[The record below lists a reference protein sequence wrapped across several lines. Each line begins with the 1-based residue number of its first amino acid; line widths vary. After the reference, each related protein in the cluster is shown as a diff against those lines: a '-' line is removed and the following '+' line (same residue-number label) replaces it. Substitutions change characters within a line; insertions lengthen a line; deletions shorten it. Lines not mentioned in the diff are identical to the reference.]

1 MRAFWTYAAA
11 LFAALALGALLWGA
25 LYAGFAPDWPDEA
38 RAKFIKYASL
48 ASAAAALTWWAR
60 RRGVT
65 AAALGLRGS
74 PAAAA
79 AGLLLAFFATLAL
92 LLPLWAGLLALGA
105 RAPAAVDAGDLARLP
120 VYLLIALAV
129 AWVEELYFR
138 GLLLSRV
145 RHIAG
150 PLAGSTLL
158 YALLHLF
165 DPAPGAG
172 AGLWHGGLILLRDAW
187 PADAAAWS
195 AAAPRLVLLALIGLG
210 LGLLRLR
217 YGFLSLCVGA
227 HAAMVFSLKT
237 FQRLTDAGAPEPP
250 WLGADPLGGWAAA
263 AWMALLVTVLAA
275 RTGRRGRLRGAA
287 DLP

>member
-1 MRAFWTYAAA
+1 MRAFWSYAAA
-11 LFAALALGALLWGA
+11 LAASLALGALAWGA
-25 LYAGFAPDWPDEA
+25 VYAGYAPDWPDEL
-38 RAKFIKYASL
+38 RVKFIKYGSL
-48 ASAAAALTWWAR
+48 ATAALALTWWAR

-65 AAALGLRGS
+65 AAALGLRGG
-74 PAAAA
+74 AAAA
-79 AGLLLAFFATLAL
+79 VAGLLLAFFATLAL
-92 LLPLWAGLLALGA
+92 LLPLWAGLLALGV
-105 RAPAAVDAGDLARLP
+105 RVPAAVGAGDLLRLP
-120 VYLLIALAV
+120 VYLLIGLAV
-129 AWVEELYFR
+129 AWIEELYFR

-145 RHIAG
+145 RRIAG

-187 PADAAAWS
+187 PADAAAW
-195 AAAPRLVLLALIGLG
+195 AAQAPRLVLLALIGLG

-237 FQRLTDAGAPEPP
+237 FQRLTDAGAPAAPG
-250 WLGADPLGGWAAA
+250 LGADPLGGWAAA
-263 AWMALLVTVLAA
+263 AWMALLVAALALRA
-275 RTGRRGRLRGAA
+275 GRRRAA
-287 DLP
+287 APLV

>member
-1 MRAFWTYAAA
+1 MRAFWTYAAV
-11 LFAALALGALLWGA
+11 LLAALTLGAALWGA
-25 LYAGFAPDWPDEA
+25 IYVGYALDWPDEA
-38 RAKFIKYASL
+38 RVKFIKYASL
-48 ASAAAALTWWAR
+48 ASAALALVAWAR

-65 AAALGLRGS
+65 AAALGLRGTA
-74 PAAAA
+74 PAVA
-79 AGLLLAFFATLAL
+79 AGLLLAFFATAAL

-105 RAPAAVDAGDLARLP
+105 RVPAAVDAADLARLP

-145 RHIAG
+145 RRIAG

-187 PADAAAWS
+187 PADAAAW
-195 AAAPRLVLLALIGLG
+195 AAQAPRLVLLALIGLG

-217 YGFLSLCVGA
+217 YGLLSLCVGA

-237 FQRLTDAGAPEPP
+237 FQRLTDAGAPAVPG
-250 WLGADPLGGWAAA
+250 LGADALGGWAAA
-263 AWMALLVTVLAA
+263 AWMALLVAALALRA
-275 RTGRRGRLRGAA
+275 GRRRAA
-287 DLP
+287 APLA